1 MYQSGNTL
9 RLECTFKG
17 YDGAVVSPSLAKC
30 RIYNYKKERIEEL
43 GLNKV
48 GDKYQCHYTPAV
60 TGTYYAEFYGEEMGR
75 PILVRKKFEVS
86 FE

>member
-17 YDGAVVSPSLAKC
+17 FDGNIIDPSLTKC
-30 RIYNYKKERIEEL
+30 RIYNYKKERIEEFE
-43 GLNKV
+43 LNKAEN
-48 GDKYQCHYTPAV
+48 KYQCHYTPVA
-60 TGTYYAEFYGEEMGR
+60 TGTYYAEFYGEDLGR